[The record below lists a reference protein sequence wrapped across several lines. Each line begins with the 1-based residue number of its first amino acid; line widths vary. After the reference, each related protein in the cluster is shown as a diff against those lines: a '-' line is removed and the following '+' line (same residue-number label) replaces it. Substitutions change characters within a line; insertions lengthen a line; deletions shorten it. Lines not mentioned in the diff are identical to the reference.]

1 MTCKLAASDEIEDT
15 APSSELT
22 HNTGDCFPQSCW
34 YSEIPKNICIK
45 KQIRHDYQG
54 KNSHASVTPFQNLSE
69 TVSKSTFRTYNYTIP
84 LSWHIG
90 VEFVEFGSVEWNWAM
105 AISKVRAGVGIEHCT
120 VLKML
125 DMKVNVVI
133 ITNSTLHEYY
143 CLKHDNMWY
152 KTNNI
157 DFH

>member
-1 MTCKLAASDEIEDT
+1 MIIRVKIPTQVSHLSKTFLKLSQRVH
-15 APSSELT
+15 SE
-22 HNTGDCFPQSCW
+22 H
-34 YSEIPKNICIK
+34 
-45 KQIRHDYQG
+45 
-54 KNSHASVTPFQNLSE
+54 
-69 TVSKSTFRTYNYTIP
+69 IP